1 MKYRYI
7 EFTDKTAFSTK
18 GYKRGRIFCVESP
31 SPELIA
37 ELNLEVVNAGYDGS
51 ITNYA
56 TTLQNMGEKG
66 WELQFVTPCGVCFA
80 ERGGLAG
87 PIENAYIFKKTEA

>member
-18 GYKRGRIFCVESP
+18 GYKRGRIFLAGKP
-31 SPELIA
+31 SA
-37 ELNLEVVNAGYDGS
+37 ELVAELELEPEKSAHDGS
-51 ITNYA
+51 VIGYM
-56 TTLQNMGEKG
+56 TTLQNMGEKC

-87 PIENAYIFKKTEA
+87 PIENSYIFRKTEP